1 MELINR
7 HISPNKEMQMTMVKD
22 LCLQIQALKE
32 ETAEKTEHISS
43 LTSQVSGLTA
53 EIDSL
58 KVTKSSLEE
67 KNSRQEKKIV
77 KIRKTNEKLT
87 RKNKDLQ
94 NSDTNKIHS
103 CYYKIKHECQKT
115 VNGDLEKK
123 ICKILSE
130 KSKLINGCSQC
141 VERPEIPT
149 QEKCH
154 YCNETITLD

>member
-67 KNSRQEKKIV
+67 KNSRFGKIPITYVSTLKKAHP
-77 KIRKTNEKLT
+77 RL
-87 RKNKDLQ
+87 
-94 NSDTNKIHS
+94 NKICGDS
-103 CYYKIKHECQKT
+103 MRCQT
-115 VNGDLEKK
+115 EFRM
-123 ICKILSE
+123 I
-130 KSKLINGCSQC
+130 
-141 VERPEIPT
+141 
-149 QEKCH
+149 
-154 YCNETITLD
+154 